1 MTDLERAAD
10 LVARCVPTGFSTQ
23 DDNQRACNLIDDI
36 AAEILLMDSDPAPDG
51 LTALVSR
58 LQRKLEVQTIDL
70 AELRDQI
77 QDQADV
83 AAMARAQALLGDP
96 RNPDA
101 EIYIEGV
108 TGHKGSGL

>member
-36 AAEILLMDSDPAPDG
+36 AAEILLMDSDPAPEG

-58 LQRKLEVQTIDL
+58 LQRKLETQAIDL

-77 QDQADV
+77 RDQKDV
-83 AAMARAQALLGDP
+83 ALLARADALLGGIHGSEGLHID
-96 RNPDA
+96 
-101 EIYIEGV
+101 GV
-108 TGHKGSGL
+108 TGLDGEPD